1 MKTGSKAL
9 RILEHGLLL
18 LGLLLLV
25 TFAFARIHRFIMCR
39 AEMAKFEARQLESPK
54 ESDARIEGIDGG
66 KTASLVPLAGLLG
79 FLSMALY
86 AGLRI
91 VRRNTT

>member
-1 MKTGSKAL
+1 MKADSKAL
-9 RILEHGLLL
+9 RILEGGLLF

-25 TFAFARIHRFIMCR
+25 TFAFSRIHRFIMFR
-39 AEMAKFEARQLESPK
+39 AEMAKFEARQLESSK
-54 ESDARIEGIDGG
+54 LSAAGIEGIDGG